1 MTNLSFKG
9 SGHINMENILRRSL
23 ADSIT
28 AKQDFYN
35 QHRKSLFQLVDW
47 VVACFQSGNKL
58 MICGNGGSAADAQH
72 LAAEFV
78 NRFLINRAPLPAI
91 ALTTDTS
98 ILTSVGNDFS
108 YDDIFAKQVAALGKA
123 GDIFLGISTSG
134 NSPNVIRAVET
145 AKSMGVRTV
154 VLTGGTGGRLAREAE
169 LVLTVPGEK
178 TPHIQE
184 AHLWIEH
191 MLCWLVDER
200 LFGSLQAGSEQ

>member
-1 MTNLSFKG
+1 
-9 SGHINMENILRRSL
+9 MENILRRSL
-23 ADSIT
+23 ADSIA
-28 AKQDFYN
+28 AKQDFYRD
-35 QHRKSLFQLVDW
+35 HRQQLFLLVDW
-47 VVACFQSGNKL
+47 VIDCFRSGNKL

-108 YDDIFAKQVAALGKA
+108 YDDIFAKQVEALGKS
-123 GDIFLGISTSG
+123 GDILLGISTSG
-134 NSPNVIRAVET
+134 NSPNVVRAFEA
-145 AKSMGVRTV
+145 AKKIGVRTV
-154 VLTGGTGGRLAREAE
+154 VLTGGSGGRLAGEAE
-169 LVLTVPGEK
+169 LVLTVPSAK

-200 LFGSLQAGSEQ
+200 LFGSLRDGNEAK